1 MNLQARKIQKTAFLQ
16 KVVRLLRR
24 MKNMKFHFQVFGN
37 ENAKTDKGIST
48 NVRDLT
54 NQDAVE
60 NKLLQMSAEQLG
72 PESTQKSS
80 KLHKEVEKNVKIFK
94 MVLVDV
100 VWRSSMYKQSLNE
113 NVYKFFFI
121 LKTA

>member
-1 MNLQARKIQKTAFLQ
+1 
-16 KVVRLLRR
+16 
-24 MKNMKFHFQVFGN
+24 MKFHFQVFGN
-37 ENAKTDKGIST
+37 ENAKTDDKGIST

-60 NKLLQMSAEQLG
+60 NKLLQRSTEQLG